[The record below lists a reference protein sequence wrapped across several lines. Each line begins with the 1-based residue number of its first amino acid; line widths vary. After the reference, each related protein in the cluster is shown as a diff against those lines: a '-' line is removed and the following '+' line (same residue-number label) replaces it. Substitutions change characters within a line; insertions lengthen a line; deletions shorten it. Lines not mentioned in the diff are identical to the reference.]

1 MQAVYVY
8 TVCVLD
14 FLYMLKVHAISA
26 SAVTFNIFWWHW
38 GQFWHEFI
46 NHKIKTKTLL
56 IQIIRDLHWLLIFKA
71 PQWNCVDPQR
81 CSFQPIT
88 SKSTRQASDP
98 PTLALCGLL
107 TAGPLLTELE
117 ATRLTWIYPLRPRAT
132 HQPTDA
138 RVEQAPRG
146 AAAFSDTAS
155 VLLVASWRTLASRR
169 PRGRR
174 CAPLTRPS
182 PSPSP
187 SWGREAEFGRM
198 EKSSSCP
205 EICRVRY
212 RPNARAPTQR
222 ESFWLVGARMQRRSS
237 SSMLCWGSRLP
248 FCKDFRTLLSLFT
261 ERCVLTQVQCSRACV
276 RTSLGHKVTA
286 SSGPPMAAR
295 TSLFIS
301 QSEYNFSHPGNCFCR
316 QKCWLHFPQKYSKKQ
331 KFFTARPDFSFSIEG
346 EYVPVE
352 GDEVTY
358 KVSRIPPKNLKVQAV
373 EVKITHLNPGT
384 KHETWSGQI
393 ISS

>member
-1 MQAVYVY
+1 MYI
-8 TVCVLD
+8 CVLD
-14 FLYMLKVHAISA
+14 FLYMLKVHAVSA
-26 SAVTFNIFWWHW
+26 SAVTSNIFWWHW

-46 NHKIKTKTLL
+46 NHKIKKKTLI
-56 IQIIRDLHWLLIFKA
+56 IQITHDLHWPLIFKA
-71 PQWNCVDPQR
+71 PKWNCVDPQR

-88 SKSTRQASDP
+88 PKSTLQASDP
-98 PTLALCGLL
+98 PPPHPCSLWSPNSRSPSDGTWSDATDLDLSAQATRHTSANGRLGG
-107 TAGPLLTELE
+107 AGP
-117 ATRLTWIYPLRPRAT
+117 PG
-132 HQPTDA
+132 
-138 RVEQAPRG
+138 G

-169 PRGRR
+169 RRGRR
-174 CAPLTRPS
+174 CAPLTRLS

-222 ESFWLVGARMQRRSS
+222 ESFWLVGARTQRRSS

-248 FCKDFRTLLSLFT
+248 FCKDFHTLLSLFT
-261 ERCVLTQVQCSRACV
+261 EQCALTQVQCSRACV

-286 SSGPPMAAR
+286 SSGPPMAER

-301 QSEYNFSHPGNCFCR
+301 QSE
-316 QKCWLHFPQKYSKKQ
+316 
-331 KFFTARPDFSFSIEG
+331 
-346 EYVPVE
+346 
-352 GDEVTY
+352 
-358 KVSRIPPKNLKVQAV
+358 
-373 EVKITHLNPGT
+373 
-384 KHETWSGQI
+384 
-393 ISS
+393 